1 MGESRSGEPLYS
13 VREWAD
19 SRSVTLQIHSKYLNY
34 DVSDGLKATL
44 RGLVQERLEQ
54 GTRTFVLDLSKVSIV
69 DSCGVG
75 LMIGL
80 SVGILCYLALTALL
94 RPTNAQRVQRIVL
107 PLVAAGMV
115 LQATQLLIQADWLPA
130 GPALWNSSALLSEHS
145 ISGQMAYAV
154 FGYEATPT
162 AVEIGF
168 YLGALVVLLASQTLL
183 SQRRPRAGLQ
193 Q

>member
-1 MGESRSGEPLYS
+1 MGETRSGEPLYS

-19 SRSVTLQIHSKYLNY
+19 GRSVTLQIHSKYLNY

-80 SVGILCYLALTALL
+80 HNLVHGANGSLWLTGITHFLQKIFRMMHLDQYFQVAVSE
-94 RPTNAQRVQRIVL
+94 QEVQKKL
-107 PLVAAGMV
+107 QSPVA
-115 LQATQLLIQADWLPA
+115 
-130 GPALWNSSALLSEHS
+130 
-145 ISGQMAYAV
+145 
-154 FGYEATPT
+154 
-162 AVEIGF
+162 
-168 YLGALVVLLASQTLL
+168 
-183 SQRRPRAGLQ
+183 
-193 Q
+193 